1 VGVSVLFRMPRHA
14 AKLFSAVVQGAS
26 PKKLKAKS
34 RRIVR
39 RMAQGT
45 LLAMTI
51 ATTRFDGEE
60 PGEKKRLFSA
70 GLLDRLRAPITRYH
84 E

>member
-1 VGVSVLFRMPRHA
+1 MPRRVV
-14 AKLFSAVVQGAS
+14 KIISAVGRAAS
-26 PKKLKAKS
+26 PKKIAAKS

-45 LLAMTI
+45 LLAVTLA
-51 ATTRFDGEE
+51 ATQSDTEE
-60 PGEKKRLFSA
+60 TPDKKRLFDA
-70 GLLDRLRAPITRYH
+70 GLLDRLRAPLTRIH

>member
-1 VGVSVLFRMPRHA
+1 MPRRA
-14 AKLFSAVVQGAS
+14 AKIISAVVQAS
-26 PKKLKAKS
+26 TPRKLKRKGRA
-34 RRIVR
+34 IVR

-45 LLAMTI
+45 LLAVTLVAAQIDTEDMSQ
-51 ATTRFDGEE
+51 
-60 PGEKKRLFSA
+60 KKRLFSA